1 MLFVTHTPADEHDPA
16 KDCPWPGLLNP
27 MLAAPLSAAMAGGLP
42 VDEEGIKTPIIKV
55 CGMREADNIREV
67 EATGVDW
74 MGFIFCPASPR
85 HVSSLPSYLPVHCQ
99 RVGVFVDASPEEIAS
114 KVSDFALHV
123 VQLHGHESPDFCQE
137 LRRVLPEGIVLM
149 KMLPVR
155 EASDL
160 QQTAAYEDVV
170 DLFLLEPKA
179 KALGAQH
186 YGGSGQQFDWHL
198 LSHYPSAH
206 PFLLAGGLSPDDALA
221 LANLWRQ
228 SLSPEASGLAHLLGF
243 DLNSRFEISPALKDP
258 LQIKTFIQ
266 AIRPVP

>member
-1 MLFVTHTPADEHDPA
+1 MLFVTPTPADEHDPS

-42 VDEEGIKTPIIKV
+42 VDEEGIKTPLIKV

-67 EATGVDW
+67 EAVGADW

-99 RVGVFVDASPEEIAS
+99 RVGVFVDASPEEIAT
-114 KVSDFALHV
+114 KVNDFSLHII
-123 VQLHGHESPDFCQE
+123 QLHGHEPPDFCQE

-179 KALGAQH
+179 KALGARH

-206 PFLLAGGLSPDDALA
+206 PFLLAGGLGPADAPALA
-221 LANLWRQ
+221 ALWRQ
-228 SLSPEASGLAHLLGF
+228 STASESSGLSRLMGF
-243 DLNSRFEISPALKDP
+243 DLNSRFEVSPALKDP
-258 LQIKTFIQ
+258 VQIKTFIQ